1 MRSGPTDNCATWWP
15 KGGLLVALVTT
26 DGKVYTVTG
35 DYTSKKNGKLV
46 LKVGIAQTVRMFARR
61 PGPGRRAGNRSGCRA
76 PG

>member
-26 DGKVYTVTG
+26 DGKVYAVTG

-46 LKVGIAQTVRMFARR
+46 PHMARR
-61 PGPGRRAGNRSGCRA
+61 SSSPATSPRTGTAR
-76 PG
+76 